1 MRIPSFPLATH
12 HPSEFGVPLSPRA
25 KITVR
30 WLKMMKRL
38 VVPTLAVLCLGCTV
52 PSDDVTDPLS
62 VTSSEGTW
70 TLVLSNA
77 EAVMGWND
85 LYVYI
90 ESTDTEEATAGLILD
105 ATVTMPSMGHGS
117 GEDVTVSELGEGDYT
132 VEAHFQMRGAW
143 ELSGTV
149 AATTSDEEPEAYS
162 FAIEVVD

>member
-1 MRIPSFPLATH
+1 MRIPSFLLVTH
-12 HPSEFGVPLSPRA
+12 HPPGFGALLLRWARS
-25 KITVR
+25 ILR
-30 WLKMMKRL
+30 WLKVMRL
-38 VVPTLAVLCLGCTV
+38 LSVPALAVLCLGCTV